1 MTRPSIDQESAAKKH
16 RLCPLFPIASFA
28 IVAAAARGVTWLA
41 PLVMLPE
48 LQTY

>member
-1 MTRPSIDQESAAKKH
+1 MTRPSIDQE
-16 RLCPLFPIASFA
+16 RLEKNTCCLLFQIASFA
-28 IVAAAARGVTWLA
+28 SVVAAARGVTWLA